1 MFIIVWIYV
10 LLWICHL
17 HLFSFGSIY
26 VLLWISCSTSRY
38 NGTQIYTRT
47 YTYTR
52 ACPNFNRA
60 SGRAVRAFS
69 KLRNIGAGVHN
80 LIISVYA
87 NTFAFNESIWMLIF
101 IDILFPQINPQH
113 VSLYQLLIY
122 FFKGLKHSLPIP
134 HGIFYFIRSITT
146 IIYD

>member
-26 VLLWISCSTSRY
+26 ILLWMSCSTSRY

-60 SGRAVRAFS
+60 TGSKNTNFQNFNRASSISVRALCSPTTQRSVQQIEPNFVDVEAKHRPLYRYDLLLPS
-69 KLRNIGAGVHN
+69 LALAFRRLADLCRCSNLRLV
-80 LIISVYA
+80 
-87 NTFAFNESIWMLIF
+87 T
-101 IDILFPQINPQH
+101 
-113 VSLYQLLIY
+113 LLRFGPFLRY
-122 FFKGLKHSLPIP
+122 
-134 HGIFYFIRSITT
+134 
-146 IIYD
+146 